1 MSEANNEI
9 KGIGAKTSSLAG
21 PTVLH
26 VGPSGWGV
34 DVAGLFTD
42 GLIRPPIR
50 RGDAQAL
57 LAEFPNQPGRL
68 LVVDGT
74 YFDFPAVGHIEL
86 RSLIEAGWS
95 VWGACSMG
103 AARAYEMRDMGMRG
117 FGRAYEEFFKH
128 EDFQD
133 DEIALLHGAEEPFI
147 PLTEPLLHL
156 RGALDL
162 LVSQGRIEPRAR
174 DGMISKLKGMWFG
187 DRSLAK
193 TRAMLAQEEGG
204 ASIGGAEMEAVVEA
218 SRVKKQDLQAFLRQK
233 PWLANASD
241 EARAS

>member
-1 MSEANNEI
+1 MSENTEGSAMGDQEM
-9 KGIGAKTSSLAG
+9 KAKESG

-34 DVAGLFTD
+34 DVAALAGDALV
-42 GLIRPPIR
+42 RPPIR

-57 LAEFPNQPGRL
+57 LKEFPVQPGTL

-86 RSLIEAGWS
+86 RDLMEAGWS

-103 AARAYEMRDMGMRG
+103 AARAYEMRLMGMRG

-133 DEIALLHGAEEPFI
+133 DEIALLHGAEEPFT

-156 RGALDL
+156 RGALAL
-162 LVSQGRIEPRAR
+162 LASEGRIKSEAAESVVRR
-174 DGMISKLKGMWFG
+174 LKGMWFG
-187 DRSLAK
+187 DRSLAR
-193 TRAMLAQEEGG
+193 TRSMLAEEPGG
-204 ASIGGAEMEAVVEA
+204 ARLGASEFEAAVAA
-218 SRVKKQDLQAFLRQK
+218 SRIKKQDLIAFLTQK
-233 PWLANASD
+233 PWLKTGA
-241 EARAS
+241 